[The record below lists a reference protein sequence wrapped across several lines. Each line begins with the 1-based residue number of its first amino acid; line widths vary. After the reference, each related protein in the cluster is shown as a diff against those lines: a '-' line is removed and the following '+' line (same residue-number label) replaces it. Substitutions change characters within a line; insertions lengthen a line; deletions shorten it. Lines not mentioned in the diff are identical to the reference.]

1 MRRLLALLLL
11 VAGPLLYLAHRR
23 GARREHVDL
32 YYGDGSMV
40 TLDRGSAETERLL
53 GIARAAL
60 S

>member
-1 MRRLLALLLL
+1 MRRLLALGAVVGGAAL
-11 VAGPLLYLAHRR
+11 VLHRR

-32 YYGDGSMV
+32 YYADGSMV
-40 TLDRGSAETERLL
+40 TLERASAETERLL